1 MARRQQDGINE
12 AAADAVR
19 GAVGHMLRVL
29 MENLETKSRTYK
41 NKVCNAS
48 PLLQLSCALHI
59 QNINTL
65 RIVPGAA
72 FSWRGDCSDIPEVQ
86 ARNAHQAVAH
96 SHSCPDGIWDSN
108 TLHAI

>member
-48 PLLQLSCALHI
+48 PLPQLSCALCI
-59 QNINTL
+59 QDIGAL
-65 RIVPGAA
+65 HIVPRSGLFPA
-72 FSWRGDCSDIPEVQ
+72 RGCFRYTGGPSP
-86 ARNAHQAVAH
+86 
-96 SHSCPDGIWDSN
+96 SCGLGCH
-108 TLHAI
+108 TLA

>member
-48 PLLQLSCALHI
+48 PLPQLSCALRI
-59 QNINTL
+59 QDIGACTL
-65 RIVPGAA
+65 CLDQDY
-72 FSWRGDCSDIPEVQ
+72 FWRGVALGIPEVK
-86 ARNAHQAVAH
+86 AHYADWDATH
-96 SHSCPDGIWDSN
+96 SHRCPDQIMG
-108 TLHAI
+108 

>member
-41 NKVCNAS
+41 NKVCNAN
-48 PLLQLSCALHI
+48 PLLWLLHVLWI
-59 QNINTL
+59 QDVAILNA
-65 RIVPGAA
+65 VP
-72 FSWRGDCSDIPEVQ
+72 V
-86 ARNAHQAVAH
+86 
-96 SHSCPDGIWDSN
+96 
-108 TLHAI
+108 

>member
-41 NKVCNAS
+41 NKVCMPVHCSSYPVHCAYKIS
-48 PLLQLSCALHI
+48 ALCTLCLDQHSLGERGLSRH
-59 QNINTL
+59 T
-65 RIVPGAA
+65 
-72 FSWRGDCSDIPEVQ
+72 
-86 ARNAHQAVAH
+86 
-96 SHSCPDGIWDSN
+96 
-108 TLHAI
+108 